1 MPTTIILNPHAR
13 QGHAALLEPLI
24 KAFLLEHRMDA
35 DVVLCATPESLTEVF
50 AKLGKGSRVIGIGGD
65 GTNHRLLP
73 YLLAGNH
80 EYGLVPY
87 GSGDDV
93 ARAVGLFGTAW
104 QEALLH
110 ALTAPAQPIDVATA
124 RDVASGNERPFF
136 GCFLFGMDG
145 HINNQT
151 STWKFKGPIPYF
163 LTLLK
168 ELPKLRGWN
177 LKVQWATKDG
187 QSYCGDLGY
196 QILCSVLNT
205 PTYGS
210 GYPIAPMARMND
222 GVLNLMQAPMVG
234 RWRFLDLFF
243 KMLKG
248 KHVDTPYVRM
258 DEVVSV
264 TIESPEPL
272 CLSADGE
279 VLDWS
284 SRHITIQVQAGAL
297 LMVTGVI
304 L

>member
-1 MPTTIILNPHAR
+1 M
-13 QGHAALLEPLI
+13 LLEPRI
-24 KAFLLEHRMDA
+24 KAFLLERRIDA
-35 DVVLCATPESLTEVF
+35 DVVVCATPESLAATF
-50 AKLGKGSRVIGIGGD
+50 AKLEAGSRVIGVGGD

-73 YLLAGNH
+73 YLLAGQH

-93 ARAVGLFGTAW
+93 ARAVGLFGPTW
-104 QEALLH
+104 DQALEH
-110 ALTAPAQPIDVATA
+110 ALAAPAQAIDVGMAE
-124 RDVASGNERPFF
+124 DVESGHERAFL

-151 STWKFKGPIPYF
+151 NDWKFKGPIPYF

-177 LKVQWATKDG
+177 LKVTWTTKAG
-187 QSYCGDLGY
+187 QTHTGELGY

-210 GYPIAPMARMND
+210 GYPIAPMALMND
-222 GVLNLMQAPMVG
+222 GALNLLQAPMVG
-234 RWRFLDLFF
+234 RVRFLDLFF

-248 KHVDTPYVRM
+248 KHVGTPYVKM
-258 DEVVSV
+258 DEVVRV
-264 TIESPEPL
+264 AIESAEPL

-279 VLDWS
+279 MVQWSEHGGTRHAVIRVLPAALQMVVGSHCEYQMIS
-284 SRHITIQVQAGAL
+284 SF
-297 LMVTGVI
+297 
-304 L
+304 

>member
-1 MPTTIILNPHAR
+1 MTTTIILNPHAR
-13 QGHAALLEPLI
+13 QGRAALLEPLI
-24 KAFLLEHRMDA
+24 KAFVLERRMDA
-35 DVVLCATPESLTEVF
+35 DVVICATPESLTETFV
-50 AKLGKGSRVIGIGGD
+50 KLGKGSRVIGIGGD

-73 YLLAGNH
+73 YLLAGQH
-80 EYGLVPY
+80 EYGLIPY

-93 ARAVGLFGTAW
+93 ARAVGLFGTTW
-104 QEALLH
+104 QEALHH
-110 ALTAPAQPIDVATA
+110 ALTAPAQPIDIGMAEDA
-124 RDVASGNERPFF
+124 GSGHEHPFF

-177 LKVQWATKDG
+177 LKVQWTTTDG
-187 QSYCGDLGY
+187 QQHSGDLGY
-196 QILCSVLNT
+196 QILCSVLN
-205 PTYGS
+205 
-210 GYPIAPMARMND
+210 
-222 GVLNLMQAPMVG
+222 LLQAPMVG
-234 RWRFLDLFF
+234 RLRFLDLFF

-272 CLSADGE
+272 CISADGE
-279 VLDWS
+279 VLDWTAKKVEIRILPS
-284 SRHITIQVQAGAL
+284 AIK
-297 LMVTGVI
+297 MVVGKGSV
-304 L
+304 